1 MCDCGTR
8 WSARVAGPCTKGA
21 KMPPVR
27 EHDASLTRQQQAP
40 HREARLTPKWKRTA
54 PNRQGGK
61 LFCQPVAAQHLYTR
75 KLPAACTQCYLCGEN
90 TQMSSPLRIM
100 SIIRSFNSEAGQCLR
115 EGASKSLSG
124 PALGNRHCVTPLI
137 CRSSIATTKRSER
150 IKRHEP
156 SLQPGRQL
164 EVDAG
169 VHSPKCHGSVPY
181 WPREFWLPL
190 HFYNS
195 AYTSGMPY

>member
-90 TQMSSPLRIM
+90 TQMSSPRRLM
-100 SIIRSFNSEAGQCLR
+100 SIIRRFNSEAGRCLR
-115 EGASKSLSG
+115 EGESISLSD
-124 PALGNRHCVTPLI
+124 PALGTSTVSHLPNG
-137 CRSSIATTKRSER
+137 SSICNNQRK
-150 IKRHEP
+150 
-156 SLQPGRQL
+156 
-164 EVDAG
+164 
-169 VHSPKCHGSVPY
+169 
-181 WPREFWLPL
+181 
-190 HFYNS
+190 
-195 AYTSGMPY
+195 

>member
-1 MCDCGTR
+1 
-8 WSARVAGPCTKGA
+8 
-21 KMPPVR
+21 MPPAR
-27 EHDASLTRQQQAP
+27 ERDASLTWQQKAP
-40 HREARLTPKWKRTA
+40 HRKSKFDPEVEANSA
-54 PNRQGGK
+54 SRQGRW
-61 LFCQPVAAQHLYTR
+61 LFCQTLAAQRLYTR